1 MKKLFIALMLF
12 FSLVSTA
19 YADLIPARVN
29 DVPLGSLGVYQPA
42 TSLKLY
48 SKPDIKSNTLFNKTW
63 NYMSVET
70 SDYADTLFAV
80 LIPKKELSF
89 IYATDIDEDFVQ
101 VMFNKQKKLTGWA
114 YKEDNFQFMPW
125 ITFYNMYGRKYGLKL
140 LKGTPDSVLELHS
153 NSSKESQAIAK
164 LNRPKE
170 IRFTAIQGN
179 WALVTVLDIETAKT
193 GYIQWRGENG
203 ELYLFPNIK

>member
-140 LKGTPDSVLELHS
+140 LKGAPDTVLELHS
-153 NSSKESQAIAK
+153 NSNKESQAIAK

>member
-48 SKPDIKSNTLFNKTW
+48 SKPDIKSNTLFNKVW
-63 NYMSVET
+63 NYMSVEA

-101 VMFNKQKKLTGWA
+101 VMFNKQKKSTGSA

-125 ITFYNMYGRKYGLKL
+125 ITF
-140 LKGTPDSVLELHS
+140 
-153 NSSKESQAIAK
+153 
-164 LNRPKE
+164 
-170 IRFTAIQGN
+170 
-179 WALVTVLDIETAKT
+179 
-193 GYIQWRGENG
+193 
-203 ELYLFPNIK
+203 